1 MIDSRQRVIA
11 AMNFMT
17 PIRVALICQFSIGF
31 MMNRLKSDPVMFW
44 YDMKTFANG
53 WSYSGFGSTRR
64 IRYRSVTSSGGGK
77 SGFRPCHDKKLR
89 I

>member
-17 PIRVALICQFSIGF
+17 PTRVALVCQFSISF

-44 YDMKTFANG
+44 YDMKTFRKAG
-53 WSYSGFGSTRR
+53 LILGLEVHGEYGTGASL
-64 IRYRSVTSSGGGK
+64 
-77 SGFRPCHDKKLR
+77 RPVLEKVASDLVMIKN
-89 I
+89 